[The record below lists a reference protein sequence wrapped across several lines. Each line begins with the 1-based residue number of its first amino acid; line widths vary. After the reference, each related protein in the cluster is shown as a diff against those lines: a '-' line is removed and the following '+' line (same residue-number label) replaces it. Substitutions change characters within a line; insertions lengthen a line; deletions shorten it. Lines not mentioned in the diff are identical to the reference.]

1 MGDEE
6 QIYISYYK
14 SQYHKDLSEQ
24 SHLYLFFSLYL
35 MDLLS
40 LKAIQYSLIRLHFNL

>member
-24 SHLYLFFSLYL
+24 SHLYLFFSFISYGSSVFKSYTIFFDKVAL
-35 MDLLS
+35 
-40 LKAIQYSLIRLHFNL
+40 